1 MSKNLL
7 RSFLVGLIL
16 FFMITPAVFAQPTGP
31 GSGAPFPIGGS
42 GEPYPIGGSGQ
53 PIDLINPLGLQSII
67 TLINKIIHY
76 LIYLSIPFLA
86 LFILIGGFQIL
97 FARGSAEKVK
107 AGRQTIQWAV
117 IGFTIILVSKGVA
130 LILLQILS

>member
-1 MSKNLL
+1 MV
-7 RSFLVGLIL
+7 FCIPTL
-16 FFMITPAVFAQPTGP
+16 FFLFLNVQFPLAATIGGET
-31 GSGAPFPIGGS
+31 GSGGAIDLPNPIGS
-42 GEPYPIGGSGQ
+42 K
-53 PIDLINPLGLQSII
+53 SII
-67 TLINKIIHY
+67 DILNKVLNY
-76 LIYLSIPFLA
+76 LIYISVPFLA

-117 IGFTIILVSKGVA
+117 VGFAIILVSKGVA

>member
-1 MSKNLL
+1 MLKKRVLL
-7 RSFLVGLIL
+7 IFYILVFSSLLLNSQLSLAATIGGE
-16 FFMITPAVFAQPTGP
+16 TG
-31 GSGAPFPIGGS
+31 GGGAIDLPNPIGS
-42 GEPYPIGGSGQ
+42 K
-53 PIDLINPLGLQSII
+53 SII
-67 TLINKIIHY
+67 DILNKVLNY
-76 LIYLSIPFLA
+76 LIYISIPFLA